1 MYQKYLSLVRMVEI
15 NAQRKKFLRQEY
27 ISRIN
32 RVIDYIEKNIDSD
45 INLEI
50 LSRIAC
56 FSMFHFHRIFSAL
69 VGETLSSFIKR
80 LRVEKATAMLV
91 GNPKYSITYIAL
103 KCGFSGPA
111 AFSRIFKR
119 HYGISASEFRSG
131 GYKKISKNCK
141 VESKKGK
148 ERISNSHY
156 IDGRISILRGRL
168 EMKVEVK
175 EIPEMNVAYVRHVG
189 PYKGDVE
196 LFKKLSE
203 KLFKWAGPR
212 NLVNF
217 PETKYLIIYHDSPEI
232 TDEDRLRVSVCITVP
247 GNTEVDGDIGKM
259 TVPGGKYAM
268 AHFEINADQFQE
280 AWDSVCR
287 DWLPESGYQPDDRP
301 CFELY
306 NDNCKGGKFNVD
318 ICIPVKPL

>member
-1 MYQKYLSLVRMVEI
+1 MEM
-15 NAQRKKFLRQEY
+15 NTQRKELLRQEY

-32 RVIDYIEKNIDSD
+32 RVIDYIEKNINSD
-45 INLEI
+45 LNLEK
-50 LSRIAC
+50 LSRVAC
-56 FSMFHFHRIFSAL
+56 FSTFHFHRIFSAL
-69 VGETLSSFIKR
+69 VGETLNSFIKR
-80 LRVEKATAMLV
+80 LRVEKAAAMLI
-91 GNPKYSITYIAL
+91 GNPKYTITNIAFR
-103 KCGFSGPA
+103 CGFSGSA
-111 AFSRIFKR
+111 VFSRDFKEY
-119 HYGISASEFRSG
+119 YGVSASEFKRG
-131 GYKKISKNCK
+131 DYKQISKNCK

-148 ERISNSHY
+148 ERISSSHY
-156 IDGRISILRGRL
+156 IDSRISILKGRL

-189 PYKGDVE
+189 PYKGDTK
-196 LFKKLSE
+196 LFQRLSE

-232 TDEDRLRVSVCITVP
+232 TDEDKLRVSVCITVP
-247 GNTEVDGDIGKM
+247 ENTEVDGDIGKM
-259 TVPGGKYAM
+259 TVPKGKYAM
-268 AHFEINADQFQE
+268 AYFEINANQFQE

-306 NDNCKGGKFNVD
+306 KDNYKGGKFKVD